1 MEKFLV
7 LVVVLLF
14 IYNLLKPN
22 KKKQGKTN
30 SFQDL
35 QKLLS
40 NLEQQGKT
48 TTTKSENKPKTQT
61 AVPKKEEYVSLEK
74 TNTEVKT
81 YDEVDFENEEEN
93 YDDMSLAE
101 YLETKKRSKGFEDL
115 EQSDSYKNSSIDT
128 NTSFDKENAK
138 WLKQTQKDNAEHTD
152 KHVKKAKFSS
162 KDIKKAYIVNQIME
176 RKYM

>member
-35 QKLLS
+35 QKLPS

-81 YDEVDFENEEEN
+81 YDEVN
-93 YDDMSLAE
+93 YDDISLAE

-115 EQSDSYKNSSIDT
+115 EESEYYTTTTDT
-128 NTSFDKENAK
+128 NTSFEKENAK
-138 WLKQTQKDNAEHTD
+138 WLKQSLKDNAEHTD
-152 KHVKKAKFSS
+152 KHAKKAKFSS

-176 RKYM
+176 RKYI